1 MGTVFRTK
9 RRVEFSDTDVAGIV
23 HFTRFFVYMESA
35 EHEFLRSLGTSVIAE
50 HDGKKIGWP
59 RVSATC
65 DYKAP
70 AYFEDELDIRLEVI
84 RKGNRS
90 LTFAYTFT
98 RGETTIAEGQIVTA
112 CCLVEPEEK
121 MRPVELPS
129 LFAEKIEETG

>member
-1 MGTVFRTK
+1 MGTVFRTR
-9 RRVEFSDTDVAGIV
+9 RRVEFSDTDTAGIV
-23 HFTRFFVYMESA
+23 HFTRFFAYMESA

-65 DYKAP
+65 DYRAP

-90 LTFAYTFT
+90 LTYGYTFT
-98 RGETTIAEGQIVTA
+98 REDTMIAEGQIVTA
-112 CCLVEPEEK
+112 CCLVELGEK
-121 MRPVELPS
+121 MRAVELPKM
-129 LFAEKIEETG
+129 FQKQIEDT